1 MTEETTGESFSVI
14 EPQADYDTP
23 WKEAI
28 EEYLDPFM
36 AFFFPQVHDLVDWTR
51 APQSL
56 DKELQ
61 QILRESESGKRIADK
76 LFQVWLRD
84 GAEVWVLIHIEVQSQ
99 EESNFA
105 RRMYQYHYRTFDRY
119 ERPVISLGVLGDERA
134 SWRPSSY
141 GYALGGCELSL
152 KFPVVKLLDYQAQW
166 QTLEQSANPFA
177 VMVMAHLKTKA
188 TRGTPQEREQWKWS
202 LVRGLFERDYN
213 REQIEKLFRLVD
225 WMMALPEELQRSFE
239 EKLTRYQEEMRM
251 PLLSRIEQRAM
262 QAGIERGIQQ
272 NARESVIE
280 ILEMRFEEVPAQLR
294 EAINRIEDAALLK
307 QLHRQAVTI
316 GSVPEFQQL
325 LSPNLA
331 EN

>member
-1 MTEETTGESFSVI
+1 MTEETTGESFSVT

-28 EEYLDPFM
+28 EEYLEPFM
-36 AFFFPQVHDLVDWTR
+36 AFFFPQVHDLVDWDR
-51 APQSL
+51 NPQSL

-61 QILRESESGKRIADK
+61 QILRESESGRRIADK

-119 ERPVISLGVLGDERA
+119 ERPVISLAVLGDERA

-166 QTLEQSANPFA
+166 QTLEQSVNPFA

-202 LVRGLFERDYN
+202 LVRGLFEREYN
-213 REQIEKLFRLVD
+213 REEIEKLFRLVD

-262 QAGIERGIQQ
+262 QAGILQ